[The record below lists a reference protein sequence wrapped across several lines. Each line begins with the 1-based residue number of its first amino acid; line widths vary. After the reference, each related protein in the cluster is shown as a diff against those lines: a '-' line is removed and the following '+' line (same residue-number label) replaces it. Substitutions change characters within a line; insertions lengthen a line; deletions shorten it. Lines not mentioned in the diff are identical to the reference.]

1 MVCRVS
7 VRKRNDDGTVEEVP
21 LEEAIEDAEAEVTEV
36 EQWNEVSREIQEIT
50 VDGVTLDRI
59 VRVTFEKPSGKQI
72 RLNFAEVL

>member
-1 MVCRVS
+1 MVCRTAI
-7 VRKRNDDGTVEEVP
+7 KRRDEEGNEEEVP
-21 LEEAIEDAEAEVTEV
+21 LEEAIEEAEAEATEV
-36 EQWNEVSREIQEIT
+36 EQWNEVSRETQEIT